1 MYFFPSRRDEIF
13 VSNLLFILKVVL
25 KDLFFDFHLNKIS
38 ISSYLSHRID
48 YQFVIVIVIKTLK
61 ISRSRNLSLLLS
73 GSFHFSFFVF
83 WTKTKKSAVLFL
95 DGNVITANS

>member
-1 MYFFPSRRDEIF
+1 MCLANC
-13 VSNLLFILKVVL
+13 VVVL
-25 KDLFFDFHLNKIS
+25 G
-38 ISSYLSHRID
+38 Y
-48 YQFVIVIVIKTLK
+48 YQFVIVIKTLK

-95 DGNVITANS
+95 DGNVITASNSLVVVVVFHNLLAIFRMDSA